1 MAQLAKKL
9 EGEYTQACLEKE
21 KRPDLLLV
29 AKHYSLDVP
38 TASNSK
44 YQTKAAIVKSIM
56 LHWADNDLLDSAEL
70 DKFEC
75 SLEPPTAIPSSKG
88 MTTEQLAW

>member
-9 EGEYTQACLEKE
+9 EGEYTQACLLKE
-21 KRPDLLLV
+21 KWPDLLLV
-29 AKHYSLDVP
+29 AKHYSLEVP
-38 TASNSK
+38 TPGNSK

-75 SLEPPTAIPSSKG
+75 SLESPRDISSSKG
-88 MTTEQLAW
+88 MTTEQLA